1 MNRGE
6 IAFLLIGLGFGLMF
20 AVAAIVEMMFSWLH
34 HVFIMGFNASVGSV
48 LLATPFLLVIAG
60 SVLLYR
66 DRKRA

>member
-34 HVFIMGFNASVGSV
+34 HMFIMGFNASVGSV

-60 SVLLYR
+60 FVLLYR